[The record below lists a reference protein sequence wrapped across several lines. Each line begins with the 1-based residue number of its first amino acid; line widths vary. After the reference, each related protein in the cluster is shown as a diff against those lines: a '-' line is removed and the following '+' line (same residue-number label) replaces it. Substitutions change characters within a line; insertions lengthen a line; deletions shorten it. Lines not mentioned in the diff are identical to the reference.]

1 MKVIACILVVLGHFF
16 QSMTKANI
24 LPENDLYQWLNT
36 TIYYFHVPLF
46 FICSGYLYQKYSK
59 VNDFKSWKKN
69 VSKKALALGVPYV
82 TFSTATWVLKTVFSG
97 SVNKQ
102 ADSLF
107 STLVLSPS
115 APYWYLYVAYALIS
129 SLATGGNYV
138 FNVIHARKFVK
149 IRLSGI
155 KLIKHLKPVLL
166 IACIIF
172 LSSIYNKIDVT
183 MLNMMATDE
192 SVGYYSYA
200 QKTVNMVLTMANA
213 VTAALLP
220 RLSYYYENDREGF
233 YRLLDKGF
241 QILCLMTLPL
251 AVGMALVAEQTVQ
264 FLYGEAFAP
273 AALTIQLMCP
283 LILIK
288 GFGDLFCY
296 QLVYSTKSEKIILP
310 AAASASIINIITN
323 AALIPSLLQNGAVV
337 ASVISE
343 FVTNAIQFIYMKKKV
358 KFNVNWKSLITGT
371 FSTAVMSVCV
381 LGLMLLK
388 LPNTIGLIVE
398 VGCGALAYIAINLM
412 MKNALMFEM
421 IQKLKTKLLH
431 KA

>member
-1 MKVIACILVVLGHFF
+1 MHSFVIKYKNILYGVLGICLFQGIISDYLGFRQVNYLCDILLVLLLVVMLCRK
-16 QSMTKANI
+16 QVKLNKTTNNI
-24 LPENDLYQWLNT
+24 EY
-36 TIYYFHVPLF
+36 
-46 FICSGYLYQKYSK
+46 
-59 VNDFKSWKKN
+59 
-69 VSKKALALGVPYV
+69 
-82 TFSTATWVLKTVFSG
+82 
-97 SVNKQ
+97 
-102 ADSLF
+102 
-107 STLVLSPS
+107 
-115 APYWYLYVAYALIS
+115 
-129 SLATGGNYV
+129 
-138 FNVIHARKFVK
+138 ARKFVK
-149 IRLSGI
+149 IQLSGI

-310 AAASASIINIITN
+310 AAASASIINVITN
-323 AALIPSLLQNGAVV
+323 AALIPTLLQNGAVV

-343 FVTNAIQFIYMKKKV
+343 FVTNAIQFIYIGSDGIDGTGCS
-358 KFNVNWKSLITGT
+358 KSLAWGHRSSCAKRTCCQ
-371 FSTAVMSVCV
+371 FCTAENGRVHN
-381 LGLMLLK
+381 G
-388 LPNTIGLIVE
+388 
-398 VGCGALAYIAINLM
+398 
-412 MKNALMFEM
+412 
-421 IQKLKTKLLH
+421 
-431 KA
+431 